1 MRYLLLSVIVVS
13 LIGLFI
19 TPSAIAIQ
27 DSGDFELVYVQS
39 DKYTDYE
46 KWVKSWLGEN
56 QVDWLNQNFKLPN
69 NITILVGE
77 CGVSN
82 AWYAPVDLE
91 IVMCYELIEEFNQY
105 FNDQY
110 SGKVSNFRIDEAVM
124 NAVNFVFFHE
134 VGHALID
141 VHNIPATGSQ
151 EDAVDQFSAY
161 TLMKFSNLGPQTVYD
176 ASDVFLYWHSTKGF
190 SQNSFADTHSLD
202 IQRFYDLNCYVYGSD
217 VIGKEIIVESG
228 YLPIERAVNCTYE
241 YNKIINSWDIL
252 LDSIMVNSPSQLS
265 LIATPS
271 LNPASDIFI
280 KTDQD
285 KYSKGD
291 VITIS
296 GSVKYHDPSVSNAIT
311 VIIKNQSGD
320 SVARLQLGPDDAS
333 NTSWVHANLLI
344 QHGAFY
350 ECKYD
355 KDGCVQI
362 EPKGKF
368 SATMPVLGKISKAGE
383 YEIIVTWNPVF
394 RVNDVY
400 AYGTEQRSITSFEV
414 VSSSAATSE
423 QQTQPEP
430 VSKPVV
436 TQKSIQKVPDWVR
449 NIFIWYAEEQISEDE
464 LLNAIKFLV
473 NQRIIN
479 LNQ

>member
-1 MRYLLLSVIVVS
+1 
-13 LIGLFI
+13 
-19 TPSAIAIQ
+19 
-27 DSGDFELVYVQS
+27 
-39 DKYTDYE
+39 
-46 KWVKSWLGEN
+46 
-56 QVDWLNQNFKLPN
+56 
-69 NITILVGE
+69 
-77 CGVSN
+77 
-82 AWYAPVDLE
+82 
-91 IVMCYELIEEFNQY
+91 
-105 FNDQY
+105 
-110 SGKVSNFRIDEAVM
+110 
-124 NAVNFVFFHE
+124 
-134 VGHALID
+134 
-141 VHNIPATGSQ
+141 
-151 EDAVDQFSAY
+151 
-161 TLMKFSNLGPQTVYD
+161 
-176 ASDVFLYWHSTKGF
+176 
-190 SQNSFADTHSLD
+190 
-202 IQRFYDLNCYVYGSD
+202 

-228 YLPIERAVNCTYE
+228 YLPVERAVNCPYE
-241 YNKIINSWDIL
+241 YNKIIYSWDIL

-320 SVARLQLGPDDAS
+320 SVARLQLEPDDAS
-333 NTSWVHANLLI
+333 NTSWVHASSLI
-344 QHGAFY
+344 QYGTFY
-350 ECKYD
+350 ECPMEWS

-368 SATMPVLGKISKAGE
+368 SATLPVSGKISKAGE
-383 YEIIVTWNPVF
+383 YEITVTWNPVF
-394 RVNDVY
+394 RVNDLY

>member
-1 MRYLLLSVIVVS
+1 
-13 LIGLFI
+13 
-19 TPSAIAIQ
+19 
-27 DSGDFELVYVQS
+27 
-39 DKYTDYE
+39 
-46 KWVKSWLGEN
+46 
-56 QVDWLNQNFKLPN
+56 
-69 NITILVGE
+69 
-77 CGVSN
+77 
-82 AWYAPVDLE
+82 
-91 IVMCYELIEEFNQY
+91 
-105 FNDQY
+105 
-110 SGKVSNFRIDEAVM
+110 M
-124 NAVNFVFFHE
+124 NTVNFVFFHE

-141 VHNIPATGSQ
+141 VHNIPATGSE

-161 TLMKFSNLGPQTVYD
+161 TLMEFSNLGAQTVYD
-176 ASDVFLYWHSTKGF
+176 ATNFFLYLHSTYGINQ
-190 SQNSFADTHSLD
+190 SSFADTHSLS

-217 VIGKEIIVESG
+217 TSISYIVEEG
-228 YLPIERAVNCTYE
+228 YLSIERAQNCPYE
-241 YNKIINSWDIL
+241 YSKIVSSWNLL
-252 LDSIMVNSPSQLS
+252 LDPIMVNSPSQLS

-344 QHGAFY
+344 QHGTFY

-368 SATMPVLGKISKAGE
+368 SATVPVLGKISKAGE

-414 VSSSAATSE
+414 VSASGITSE

-430 VSKPVV
+430 VSEPVV

-449 NIFIWYAEEQISEDE
+449 NIFIWYAEEQISEDD

-473 NQRIIN
+473 NQKIIN